1 VTSGAAA
8 NRYARALFDVVVADS
23 AAKLDAAQTEL
34 QAFSDLFSKN
44 EALAGIAANPAIA
57 VGKKAALAK
66 ALVDRAGAMTPAVG
80 KLVVLLASRDRLV
93 LLPQIARAYRARV
106 MDYQK
111 IVRGEVTTATT
122 LPADRLRALEE
133 GLQRATGRTVVL
145 ESRVDPSIIG
155 GVITRLGS
163 TVYDGSVT
171 TQLER
176 MKQALIEGGQ

>member
-8 NRYARALFDVVVADS
+8 LRYARALFDVVVADS
-23 AAKLDAAQTEL
+23 PAKLDAAQTEL
-34 QAFSDLFSKN
+34 QAFSDLFSTN
-44 EALAGIAANPAIA
+44 EALAGISANPAIA

-66 ALVDRAGAMTPAVG
+66 ALVDRAGAVTPAVG

-93 LLPQIARAYRARV
+93 LLPEIARAYRARV
-106 MDYQK
+106 MDYQR
-111 IVRGEVTTATT
+111 IVRGEVTTATA
-122 LPADRLRALEE
+122 LPEDRLRALEE

-171 TQLER
+171 TQLEK